1 MTFTTLS
8 FSSPVTILSAQ
19 CFGYELISETERLQ
33 ILPDQGRI
41 VPEINRSG
49 IHTKFLQGRRPLRG
63 LTDSFLTLF
72 LGFKPARRIKPRF
85 GYPRLWARLALKQ
98 LPHKI
103 GRPSCGLKG
112 TVSGLPHWSQTISNR
127 SRSDPPPL
135 PCLGPPKFARRAS
148 RQGLHL
154 FG

>member
-72 LGFKPARRIKPRF
+72 LGFRF
-85 GYPRLWARLALKQ
+85 APPQALC
-98 LPHKI
+98 H
-103 GRPSCGLKG
+103 RPLRGLLSEMVTYVIALNAG
-112 TVSGLPHWSQTISNR
+112 IDSLDRDRVPNH
-127 SRSDPPPL
+127 
-135 PCLGPPKFARRAS
+135 
-148 RQGLHL
+148 
-154 FG
+154 